1 METNANKSWLTWKF
15 FGVSVLFWTV
25 TMLIGASL
33 SPLGD
38 YPSALSQI
46 VLWST
51 SVLCFSGATV
61 VLFEASRRLGD
72 NRVSW
77 PLYAAKLA
85 ATGAVTSIAHQAICS
100 AMLVAF
106 IPTLTWFENIWMMSF
121 TTFFQHSAL
130 IGVGAAAN
138 IYLAR
143 EAARGELLQAQLRA
157 LRNQL
162 QPHFLFNSLQGIS
175 ASVRSEPD
183 TAVRMITLLG
193 DLLRQTLRE
202 RNEQL
207 VTLADEHQLLEPYL
221 ELQRLRFADR
231 LTVEIDLP
239 EDVLSAAVPD
249 LILQPLVENALMH
262 GIEKQPGEGS
272 VRISARRDG
281 DRLEIKVADDGAGPG
296 AGPIADGVGLGT
308 TRSRLQALFG
318 ERAQLTLAAGDLRGT
333 VVTLDLPWQEAKD
346 AA

>member
-1 METNANKSWLTWKF
+1 METNASKSWLTWRF

-25 TMLIGASL
+25 MTAISTGINLEVQDVVWTDQLAL
-33 SPLGD
+33 QALG
-38 YPSALSQI
+38 
-46 VLWST
+46 
-51 SVLCFSGATV
+51 VLCYSACTV
-61 VLFEASRRLGD
+61 VLFECSRRFSRRQG
-72 NRVSW
+72 SW
-77 PLYAAKLA
+77 LAFAAKLTGVSLLVSLTHQLIYTTALTVIFPDTPWAFGFWTAIYFFRHCALAGVAA
-85 ATGAVTSIAHQAICS
+85 AT
-100 AMLVAF
+100 
-106 IPTLTWFENIWMMSF
+106 E
-121 TTFFQHSAL
+121 
-130 IGVGAAAN
+130 
-138 IYLAR
+138 IYRSR

-202 RNEQL
+202 RSGQL
-207 VTLADEHQLLEPYL
+207 VTLADEHHLLEPYL

-239 EDVLSAAVPD
+239 DDVLSAAVPD
-249 LILQPLVENALMH
+249 LILQPLVENALLH

-272 VRISARRDG
+272 VRISARRHG
-281 DRLEIKVADDGAGPG
+281 DRLELKVADDGGGPA

-308 TRSRLQALFG
+308 TRSRLRALFG

-333 VVTLDLPWQEAKD
+333 VATVSLPFEEARD